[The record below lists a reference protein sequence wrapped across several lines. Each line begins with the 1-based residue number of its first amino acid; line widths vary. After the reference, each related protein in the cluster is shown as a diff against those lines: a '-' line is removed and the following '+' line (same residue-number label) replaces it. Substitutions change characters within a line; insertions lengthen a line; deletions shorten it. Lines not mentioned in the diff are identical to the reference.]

1 MRHVVTV
8 GDGEDRDPL
17 LRALAS
23 AGCRVTRIG
32 LHDMPPA
39 FDARER
45 SFYLANAF
53 GQIKRPFRL
62 ARIRRALAHAR
73 VPYVWWNRDAPWNCA
88 IKPWRKVFARIARR
102 PDIHLAHSL
111 QSIDLFGAP
120 ATYFPNAA
128 ETDRYNLAGRS
139 LESLRSPDSYRYDVS
154 FVGTLNP
161 GFKMVR
167 DRLELLAELGRRL
180 GREGIKL
187 HLFDTSIG
195 SNLTADDHVQIIQ
208 ASRINLN
215 VGAVCD
221 SPVRSWGIPE
231 RCFGIA
237 SCGGFLLCDER
248 RHATDTFAHEAWA
261 QFSSLDHCVER
272 IKFYL
277 SHLDLAREIAERL
290 HRAVLEHHTYAVRA
304 RELLQLVTEWG
315 HRRSLR
321 VKRDARAVSSASGT
335 Q

>member
-1 MRHVVTV
+1 MTHVVTV
-8 GDGEDRDPL
+8 GEAEDRDPL
-17 LRALAS
+17 LRALAG
-23 AGCRVTRIG
+23 AGCRVTHIG
-32 LHDMPPA
+32 LYDMPPA
-39 FDARER
+39 LEPRER
-45 SFYLANAF
+45 CLYLANAF
-53 GQIKRPFRL
+53 GQIKRPFKL
-62 ARIRRALAHAR
+62 ARIRRALARAG

-88 IKPWRKVFARIARR
+88 IKPWRKPFVRFARR

-111 QSIDLFGAP
+111 QSMDLFGAP
-120 ATYFPNAA
+120 AMYFPNAA

-139 LESLRSPDSYRYDVS
+139 LASFYARQSYRYDVS

-167 DRLELLAELGRRL
+167 DRVAFLGELGRRL
-180 GREGIKL
+180 ARDGIKL

-195 SNLTADDHVQIIQ
+195 SSLTVADHVRIIQ
-208 ASRINLN
+208 ASRVNLS

-248 RHATDTFAHEAWA
+248 RHASDTFPYDAWV
-261 QFSSLDHCVER
+261 QFSNLDHCIER

-304 RELLQLVTEWG
+304 RELLQLVTGW
-315 HRRSLR
+315 RRHGSSRLNP
-321 VKRDARAVSSASGT
+321 DQRAVSPARGT